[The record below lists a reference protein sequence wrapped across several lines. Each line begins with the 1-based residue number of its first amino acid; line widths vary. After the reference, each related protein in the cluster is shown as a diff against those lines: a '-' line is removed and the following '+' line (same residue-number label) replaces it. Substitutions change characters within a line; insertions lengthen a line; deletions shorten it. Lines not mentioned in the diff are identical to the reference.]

1 MILDRIPINFMPF
14 QVLFHSLPVMLER
27 CVDYKLVGGGAE
39 PIVIDQAVDFLQ
51 ALLDLLTELHVHLEV
66 CFPFPLVNNYYTTS
80 NFTGDCPVLFK
91 HIFLHQC
98 IYAQFFIGPGS
109 SASALS
115 VLMRNSSKVWLQ
127 TLKLILTLE
136 CLVFP

>member
-1 MILDRIPINFMPF
+1 MINSDVMTPDSTRLFVLL

-66 CFPFPLVNNYYTTS
+66 CAK
-80 NFTGDCPVLFK
+80 C
-91 HIFLHQC
+91 FLNSLAAVH
-98 IYAQFFIGPGS
+98 YD
-109 SASALS
+109 S
-115 VLMRNSSKVWLQ
+115 VH
-127 TLKLILTLE
+127 
-136 CLVFP
+136 F

>member
-1 MILDRIPINFMPF
+1 MLL

-66 CFPFPLVNNYYTTS
+66 CAIAS
-80 NFTGDCPVLFK
+80 
-91 HIFLHQC
+91 I
-98 IYAQFFIGPGS
+98 
-109 SASALS
+109 SATLS
-115 VLMRNSSKVWLQ
+115 VHV
-127 TLKLILTLE
+127 
-136 CLVFP
+136 